1 MKKIFA
7 LLWLVSFNAIL
18 AQNTNNTTP
27 FSTFEYGAY
36 AGINFESISEIG
48 GAFFIEINTNLISDL
63 KLKLS
68 LGYSRSYMP
77 TSYTVQTYSTIKI
90 DTSIF
95 YQAAK
100 YDVSRKEYDVFPISL
115 GLKSIFDNEFFS
127 PYLLFDFNYNMIDT
141 KIGRSAGYYWT
152 YNTFDELPVEYR
164 IEYDEVL
171 PDNSIG
177 IAFGFGAMYHISAH
191 IAFDFRYFYKND
203 NKILDTH
210 QIVAGI
216 SL

>member
-1 MKKIFA
+1 MKKICV
-7 LLWLVSFNAIL
+7 LLFILPSNFLL
-18 AQNTNNTTP
+18 AQSKNDSIP
-27 FSTFEYGAY
+27 FSNFGYGVY
-36 AGINFESISEIG
+36 SGVNFESTSEIG
-48 GAFFIEINTNLISDL
+48 GTFFIEINTNLISDL

-77 TSYTVQTYSTIKI
+77 TSYIVQTYSKIKI
-90 DTSIF
+90 DTSLF
-95 YQAAK
+95 YQAVK
-100 YDVSRKEYDVFPISL
+100 YGVNRKEYDVFPISL
-115 GLKSIFDNEFFS
+115 GLKYIFDNEFFS

-164 IEYDEVL
+164 TEYDEVL
-171 PDNSIG
+171 PNNSIG
-177 IAFGFGAMYHISAH
+177 IAFGFGAIYHFSTNLNLDI
-191 IAFDFRYFYKND
+191 RYFYKID
-203 NKILDTH
+203 NKIIDTH